1 MKNQKGFT
9 KIEILVVTAIVGLL
23 GIMAVVSVMTARSRT
38 RDAVRLSDVRQIQS
52 GLELYFIDTNSY
64 PIMGDVTAL
73 GTAVASCLGVDG
85 FGAPCATGDKTYLDV
100 VPFTPTL
107 GLSGASTCSGY
118 SNAYCYY
125 SNSDEYYVQFEL
137 EHANPQLELQKG
149 VNCATPSGLDAGAC
163 QTLTPV
169 Q

>member
-9 KIEILVVTAIVGLL
+9 KIEILVVAAIVGLL

-38 RDAVRLSDVRQIQS
+38 RDAVRLSDIRQIQS
-52 GLELYFIDTNSY
+52 GLELHFIDTNSY
-64 PIMGDVTAL
+64 PVMGEIAAL
-73 GTAVASCLGVDG
+73 GTAATSCLSIDG
-85 FGAPCATGDKTYLDV
+85 FGAPCATSDKIYLNV
-100 VPFTPTL
+100 VPFVPTA
-107 GLSGASTCSGY
+107 GLNGTSTCSGY

-163 QTLTPV
+163 STLTPV